1 MIKPKRIDVTT
12 DELDALMGRIRASQ
26 IDKKDIEIIEGLA
39 ETITILNNAVDDK
52 TTSIKRLLKMIFG
65 SKTEKKKD
73 VLKEDE
79 ELDPPSTDSDNKGS
93 KKPKENTSPQK
104 GHGRNGVAA
113 YTGAK
118 RKTIEHESLKHKDQ
132 CPLCGDGKV
141 YKLKKPGV
149 IIRVIGSAP
158 LTATITELE
167 KLRCNLCE
175 KIFTAKAPDNIGD
188 KKYDE
193 SSGAMIAL
201 MKYGCGLPFNRL
213 DQLQACLGVPLPSST
228 QWDIIYDMA
237 EIFSP
242 VYGALIRNAAQGD
255 VIYNDDTVM
264 KILELMKEVNP
275 KRKGM
280 FTSGIM
286 STVENQKTAL
296 FFTGRNHAGE
306 NIATVL
312 AKREEELDAPIQM
325 CDALASNTSN
335 DFTTILAN
343 CTTHARRKFVDVA
356 ESFPDECKFVL
367 DILGTVYKNDAI
379 TKEMKMTPAQRLTYH
394 KTHSAS
400 LMKSLHNTLQKQI
413 NNKEVE
419 PNSGLGQAIKYML
432 KHWEKLTLFLRVPNA
447 PLDNNFCE
455 RALKKA
461 ILHRKNSMFF
471 KTLRGAYAGDIMMS
485 FIHTC
490 SLNNINPLDYLKTL
504 LKHSEEI
511 NQVPEKWLPWNYKIA
526 TAD

>member
-1 MIKPKRIDVTT
+1 MIKPKRIDVTA
-12 DELDALMGRIRASQ
+12 DELDALLDRVRSAD
-26 IDKKDIEIIEGLA
+26 IDKNDIEIIEGLA
-39 ETITILNNAVDDK
+39 ETITILNNAVDK
-52 TTSIKRLLKMIFG
+52 KNISIKRLLKMIFG

-79 ELDPPSTDSDNKGS
+79 ESDPPSKDSDDKDS
-93 KKPKENTSPQK
+93 KKPKENKSPQK
-104 GHGRNGVAA
+104 GHGRNGAAA

-118 RKTIEHESLKHKDQ
+118 RITIAHEFLKHKDP
-132 CPLCGDGKV
+132 CPLCYEGKV

-149 IIRVIGSAP
+149 IIRVTGSPP

-175 KIFTAKAPDNIGD
+175 KIFTAKAPDDIGE

-193 SSGAMIAL
+193 TSGAMIAL

-213 DQLQACLGVPLPSST
+213 DHLQACIGVPLPSST
-228 QWDIIYDMA
+228 QWDIINEMA
-237 EIFSP
+237 EIYTP
-242 VYGALIRNAAQGD
+242 VYSALIHHAAQGD
-255 VIYNDDTVM
+255 VLYNDDTVM
-264 KILELMKEVNP
+264 KVLELMKEVDP

-286 STVENQKTAL
+286 ATAENQKTAL

-306 NIATVL
+306 NIARVL
-312 AKREEELDAPIQM
+312 AKREEALDAPIQM
-325 CDALASNTSN
+325 CDALSSNTSEV
-335 DFTTILAN
+335 FTTIIAN
-343 CTTHARRKFVDVA
+343 CITHARRRFVDVA

-367 DILGTVYKNDAI
+367 DILGAVYKNDAI
-379 TKEMKMTPAQRLTYH
+379 SKELKMPPAQRLNYH
-394 KTHSAS
+394 QTHSAP
-400 LMKSLHNTLQKQI
+400 LMESLHDKLRSQMQNH
-413 NNKEVE
+413 EVE

-432 KHWEKLTLFLRVPNA
+432 KHWEKLTLFLKVPNA

-490 SLNNINPLDYLKTL
+490 SLNNTNPLHYLKTL
-504 LKHSEEI
+504 LKHPEEI
-511 NQVPEKWLPWNYKIA
+511 KQNPAKWLPWNYKIA
-526 TAD
+526 TTY